1 MYIQNIFILHT
12 FCVLFINDDVTS
24 ILYLQILYMDVF
36 QIFHVASS
44 DHFMLHLLR
53 FCTSLQSFQYRMLIK
68 SLGGKKVLDV
78 GVYTGASSLGAALA
92 LPDGKYV

>member
-1 MYIQNIFILHT
+1 MYIQNIFILQT
-12 FCVLFINDDVTS
+12 FCVLFINDAVTS
-24 ILYLQILYMDVF
+24 ILYLQILHMDVF
-36 QIFHVASS
+36 QVFHVASS
-44 DHFMLHLLR
+44 DHYMLHLLR
-53 FCTSLQSFQYRMLIK
+53 FSTSLQSFQYRMLIK